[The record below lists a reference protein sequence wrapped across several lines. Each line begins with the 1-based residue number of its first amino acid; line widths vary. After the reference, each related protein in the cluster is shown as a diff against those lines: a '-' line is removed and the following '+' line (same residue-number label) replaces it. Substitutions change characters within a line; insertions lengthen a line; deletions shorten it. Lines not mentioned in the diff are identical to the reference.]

1 MPNFREREEL
11 NALKWALWFY
21 VLIFALKIGA
31 YFFTGVLA
39 LLAEALNSLGDIFI
53 SAFLFLAVK
62 LSRKGADE
70 NHMFGH
76 GRAQNVAAL
85 AAATFFLSFTSYHIY
100 KEAILALIRPSA
112 RHYENLGLALEIIIL
127 SMILTMIPLVKLK
140 RQKKRGAA
148 LKAQLVDLI
157 NDELSLLAA
166 LIGTVFIMFGRPI
179 ADPIAAFIVA
189 TIIAAKA
196 VELFRENLSI
206 LLGQSPGPDFL
217 AKVEKAALSI
227 PGVLGIHELR
237 AEYIGLDTVHAVMHI
252 LVKRGTPIEEADR
265 IAQEVR
271 AKIHDETNGLY
282 CIIHVDPAD

>member
-76 GRAQNVAAL
+76 GRAQNVASL

-148 LKAQLVDLI
+148 LKAQLMDLI

-179 ADPIAAFIVA
+179 ADPIAAFIV
-189 TIIAAKA
+189 TSIIAAKA